1 MSNLPILRPLEGL
14 FKSRKFIVALMT
26 ATAGGLV
33 TLRPELAAVQ
43 GDLVGVLTALGL
55 AVIGGIAWEDAAKAG
70 KEEAVKTASPLDEI
84 ARQLGYATTDEFVE
98 WVKANAPAKG
108 REPTAYTASA
118 VGVIGSDPYGNRAVW
133 KASDSPAVIP
143 EGKG

>member
-1 MSNLPILRPLEGL
+1 MNNLPILKPLEGL

-26 ATAGGLV
+26 AVAGGLV

-43 GDLVGVLTALGL
+43 GDLVGVFVALGL
-55 AVIGGIAWEDAAKAG
+55 AVIGGITIEDAAKAG
-70 KEEAVKTASPLDEI
+70 KDEAVKPASPLDEI

-98 WVKANAPAKG
+98 WVKANVPPKG
-108 REPTAYTASA
+108 KDYPVAMTAIPK
-118 VGVIGSDPYGNRAVW
+118 VPN
-133 KASDSPAVIP
+133 SPAVIP